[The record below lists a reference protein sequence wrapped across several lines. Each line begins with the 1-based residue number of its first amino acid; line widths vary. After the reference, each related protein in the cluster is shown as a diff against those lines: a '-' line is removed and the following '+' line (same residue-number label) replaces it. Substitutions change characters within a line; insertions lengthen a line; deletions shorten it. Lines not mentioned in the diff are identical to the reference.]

1 MNTIV
6 RYFDRVLLLT
16 TAAIVSLVL
25 GWSAQAASDTANL
38 ERPQTGVQTAV
49 CGKRSALLT
58 TLGGKFAEQTIS
70 MGLAGNGTVVEV
82 LSSEDGTWS
91 ILMTAPNGVSCL
103 LAAGDYWQQLPKQE
117 AELTL

>member
-16 TAAIVSLVL
+16 VAAIFSLVL
-25 GWSAQAASDTANL
+25 GWSAQAASDT
-38 ERPQTGVQTAV
+38 PQLGLPQSGNQTAL
-49 CGKRSALLT
+49 CGNRSALLT
-58 TLGGKFAEQTIS
+58 TLGGRFAEKTVS

-82 LSSEDGTWS
+82 LSSEDGTWT

-103 LAAGDYWQQLPKQE
+103 LAAGDYWQQLPTKE

>member
-16 TAAIVSLVL
+16 VAAIVSLVL
-25 GWSAQAASDTANL
+25 GWSAQAASDT
-38 ERPQTGVQTAV
+38 PQMGLPQSGPQAAV

-58 TLGGKFAEQTIS
+58 TLGGKFAEKTVS
-70 MGLAGNGTVVEV
+70 MGLAGNGTVVEI
-82 LSSEDGTWS
+82 LSSEDGTWT

-103 LAAGDYWQQLPKQE
+103 LAGGDYWQHLPKQE
-117 AELTL
+117 AKLTL

>member
-6 RYFDRVLLLT
+6 RYLDRVLLLT
-16 TAAIVSLVL
+16 VAAIVSLVI
-25 GWSAQAASDTANL
+25 GWSAQAASDTPLIAL
-38 ERPQTGVQTAV
+38 PQSVNQAAL

-58 TLGGKFAEQTIS
+58 TLGGKFAEETVS

-82 LSSEDGTWS
+82 LSSEGGTWT
-91 ILMTAPNGVSCL
+91 ILMTAPSGVSCL

-117 AELTL
+117 VELTL